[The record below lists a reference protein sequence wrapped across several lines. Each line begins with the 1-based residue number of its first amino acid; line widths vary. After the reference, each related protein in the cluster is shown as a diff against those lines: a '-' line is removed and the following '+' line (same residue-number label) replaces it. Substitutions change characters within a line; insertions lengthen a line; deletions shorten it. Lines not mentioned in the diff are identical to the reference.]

1 MLYCIIDKEI
11 KNMNQVKIGKFISE
25 KRKEKKLTQQQL
37 AEKLGVSDRAISNW
51 ENGKNMPDI
60 SLFPII
66 SRELDVTVNDLM
78 SGEKVDKKEY
88 QEKFEENIIYTID
101 ETIKKE
107 NKFLKIILWTIFSF
121 IFLFVMYVS
130 IESIYMHS
138 NMDSTPLIKKSY
150 SVDIHAED
158 NEFFEQT
165 IYSYGFYVKY
175 YYKQKDPNKQRII
188 VGNEINK
195 EDFEL
200 IRKDFYLNNGT
211 LFWSMP

>member
-1 MLYCIIDKEI
+1 
-11 KNMNQVKIGKFISE
+11 MNQVKIRKFIAE

-66 SRELDVTVNDLM
+66 SKELDVTVNDLM
-78 SGEKVDKKEY
+78 SGEKVDKKNY

-101 ETIKKE
+101 KTVKKE
-107 NKFLKIILWTIFSF
+107 NRILKIILWSIFAF
-121 IFLFVMYVS
+121 VFLSVMYVS
-130 IESIYMHS
+130 IESVYLHS
-138 NMDSTPLIKKSY
+138 DMDSTPLIKKRY
-150 SVDIHAED
+150 AVDIHAGD
-158 NEFFEQT
+158 NEYFEQT

-175 YYKQKDPNKQRII
+175 YYKQKDPSKQRII
-188 VGNEINK
+188 RGNNINK

-200 IRKDFYLNNGT
+200 IRKDFYLYNEV

>member
-1 MLYCIIDKEI
+1 
-11 KNMNQVKIGKFISE
+11 MNQVKIGKFIAE

-66 SRELDVTVNDLM
+66 SKELDVTVNDLM
-78 SGEKVDKKEY
+78 SGEKVDKKNY

-101 ETIKKE
+101 KTIKKE
-107 NKFLKIILWTIFSF
+107 NRILKIILWSIFAF
-121 IFLFVMYVS
+121 VFLSVMYVS
-130 IESIYMHS
+130 IESVYLHS
-138 NMDSTPLIKKSY
+138 DMDSTPLIKKRY
-150 SVDIHAED
+150 AVDIHAGD
-158 NEFFEQT
+158 NEYFEQT

-175 YYKQKDPNKQRII
+175 YYKQKDPSKQRII
-188 VGNEINK
+188 RGNNINK

-200 IRKDFYLNNGT
+200 IRKDFYLYNEV

>member
-1 MLYCIIDKEI
+1 
-11 KNMNQVKIGKFISE
+11 MNQVKIGKFIAD

-66 SRELDVTVNDLM
+66 SKELDVTVNDLM

-101 ETIKKE
+101 KTVKKE

-121 IFLFVMYVS
+121 IFLFVMYIS

-150 SVDIHAED
+150 SVDIHADD

-165 IYSYGFYVKY
+165 IYSYGFHVKY
-175 YYKQKDPNKQRII
+175 YYKQKDPSKQRII

-200 IRKDFYLNNGT
+200 IRKDFYLNNGI

>member
-1 MLYCIIDKEI
+1 
-11 KNMNQVKIGKFISE
+11 MNQVKIGKFIAE

-66 SRELDVTVNDLM
+66 SKELDVTVNDLM

-88 QEKFEENIIYTID
+88 QEKFEENIIYTINK
-101 ETIKKE
+101 TVKKE
-107 NKFLKIILWTIFSF
+107 NRILKIILWSIFAF
-121 IFLFVMYVS
+121 VFLSVMYVS
-130 IESIYMHS
+130 IESMYLHS
-138 NMDSTPLIKKSY
+138 DMDSTPLIKKRY
-150 SVDIHAED
+150 AVDIHAGD
-158 NEFFEQT
+158 NEYFEQT

-175 YYKQKDPNKQRII
+175 YYKQKDPSKQRII
-188 VGNEINK
+188 RGNNVSK
-195 EDFEL
+195 EDYEL
-200 IRKDFYLNNGT
+200 IRKDFYLYNEV

>member
-1 MLYCIIDKEI
+1 
-11 KNMNQVKIGKFISE
+11 MNQVKIGKFIAD

-66 SRELDVTVNDLM
+66 SKELDVTVNDLM

-101 ETIKKE
+101 KTVKKE

-150 SVDIHAED
+150 SVDIHADD

-165 IYSYGFYVKY
+165 IYSYGFHVKY
-175 YYKQKDPNKQRII
+175 YYKQKDPSKQRII

>member
-1 MLYCIIDKEI
+1 
-11 KNMNQVKIGKFISE
+11 MNQVKIGKFIAE
-25 KRKEKKLTQQQL
+25 QRKEKKLTQQQL

-66 SRELDVTVNDLM
+66 SKELDVTVNDLM
-78 SGEKVDKKEY
+78 SGEKVDKKNY

-101 ETIKKE
+101 KTVKKE
-107 NKFLKIILWTIFSF
+107 NRILKIILWSIFAF
-121 IFLFVMYVS
+121 VFLSVMYVS
-130 IESIYMHS
+130 IESVYLHS
-138 NMDSTPLIKKSY
+138 DMDSTPLIKKRY
-150 SVDIHAED
+150 AVDIHAGD
-158 NEFFEQT
+158 NEYFEQT

-175 YYKQKDPNKQRII
+175 YYKQKDPSKQRII
-188 VGNEINK
+188 RGNNINK

-200 IRKDFYLNNGT
+200 IRKDFYLYNEV

>member
-1 MLYCIIDKEI
+1 
-11 KNMNQVKIGKFISE
+11 MNQVKIGKFIAE

-66 SRELDVTVNDLM
+66 SKELDVTVNDLM
-78 SGEKVDKKEY
+78 SGEKVDKKNY

-101 ETIKKE
+101 KTVKKE
-107 NKFLKIILWTIFSF
+107 NRILKIILWSIFAF
-121 IFLFVMYVS
+121 VFLSVMYVS
-130 IESIYMHS
+130 IESVYLHS
-138 NMDSTPLIKKSY
+138 GMDSTPLIKKRY
-150 SVDIHAED
+150 AVDIHAGD
-158 NEFFEQT
+158 NEYFEQT

-175 YYKQKDPNKQRII
+175 YYKQKDPSKQRII
-188 VGNEINK
+188 RGNNINK

-200 IRKDFYLNNGT
+200 IRKDFYLYNEV

>member
-1 MLYCIIDKEI
+1 
-11 KNMNQVKIGKFISE
+11 MNQVKIGKFIAE

-66 SRELDVTVNDLM
+66 SKELDVTVNDLM
-78 SGEKVDKKEY
+78 SGEKVDKKNY

-101 ETIKKE
+101 KTIKKE
-107 NKFLKIILWTIFSF
+107 NRILKIILWSIFAF
-121 IFLFVMYVS
+121 VFLSVMYVS
-130 IESIYMHS
+130 IESVYLHS
-138 NMDSTPLIKKSY
+138 GMDSTPLIKKRY
-150 SVDIHAED
+150 AVDIHAGD
-158 NEFFEQT
+158 NEYFEQT

-175 YYKQKDPNKQRII
+175 YYKQKDPSKQRII
-188 VGNEINK
+188 RGNNINK

-200 IRKDFYLNNGT
+200 IRKDFYLYNEV

>member
-1 MLYCIIDKEI
+1 
-11 KNMNQVKIGKFISE
+11 MNQVKIGKFIAE

-66 SRELDVTVNDLM
+66 SKELDVTVNDLM
-78 SGEKVDKKEY
+78 SGEKVDKKNY

-101 ETIKKE
+101 KTVKKE
-107 NKFLKIILWTIFSF
+107 NRILKIILWSIFAF
-121 IFLFVMYVS
+121 VFLSVIYVS
-130 IESIYMHS
+130 IESVYLHS
-138 NMDSTPLIKKSY
+138 DMDSTPLIKKRY
-150 SVDIHAED
+150 AVDIHAGD
-158 NEFFEQT
+158 NEYFEQT

-175 YYKQKDPNKQRII
+175 YYKQKDPSKQRII
-188 VGNEINK
+188 RGNNINK

-200 IRKDFYLNNGT
+200 IRKDFYLYNEV

>member
-1 MLYCIIDKEI
+1 
-11 KNMNQVKIGKFISE
+11 MNQVKIGKFIAE

-51 ENGKNMPDI
+51 ESGKNMPDI

-66 SRELDVTVNDLM
+66 SKELDVTVNDLM
-78 SGEKVDKKEY
+78 SGEKVDKKNY

-101 ETIKKE
+101 KTVKKE
-107 NKFLKIILWTIFSF
+107 NRILKIILWSIFAF
-121 IFLFVMYVS
+121 VFLSVMYVS
-130 IESIYMHS
+130 IESVYLHS
-138 NMDSTPLIKKSY
+138 DMDSTPLIKKRY
-150 SVDIHAED
+150 AVDIHAGD
-158 NEFFEQT
+158 NEYFEQT

-175 YYKQKDPNKQRII
+175 YYKQKDPSKQRII
-188 VGNEINK
+188 RGNNINK

-200 IRKDFYLNNGT
+200 IRKDFYLYNEV

>member
-1 MLYCIIDKEI
+1 
-11 KNMNQVKIGKFISE
+11 MNQVKIGKFIAE

-66 SRELDVTVNDLM
+66 SKELDVTVNDLM
-78 SGEKVDKKEY
+78 SGEKVDKKNY

-101 ETIKKE
+101 KTVKKE
-107 NKFLKIILWTIFSF
+107 NRILKIILWSIFAF
-121 IFLFVMYVS
+121 VFLSVMYVS
-130 IESIYMHS
+130 IESVYLHS
-138 NMDSTPLIKKSY
+138 DMDSTPLIKRRY
-150 SVDIHAED
+150 AVDIHAGD
-158 NEFFEQT
+158 NEYFEQT

-175 YYKQKDPNKQRII
+175 YYKQKDPSKQRII
-188 VGNEINK
+188 RGNNINK

-200 IRKDFYLNNGT
+200 IRKDFYLYNEV

>member
-1 MLYCIIDKEI
+1 
-11 KNMNQVKIGKFISE
+11 MNQVKIGKFIAD

-51 ENGKNMPDI
+51 VNGKNMPDI

-66 SRELDVTVNDLM
+66 SKELDVTVNDLM

-88 QEKFEENIIYTID
+88 QKKFEENIIYTID
-101 ETIKKE
+101 KTVKKE

-121 IFLFVMYVS
+121 IFLFVMYIS

-150 SVDIHAED
+150 SVDIHADD

-165 IYSYGFYVKY
+165 IYSYGFHVKY
-175 YYKQKDPNKQRII
+175 YYKQKDPSKQRII

-200 IRKDFYLNNGT
+200 IRKDFYLNNGI